1 MPSTTGFNDTTAQAS
16 AAVSDEEEEDDD
28 DEYDSE
34 GDKIMKPVKGGKKAE
49 RAQAK
54 KEAKLRVN
62 ATVRPRDPFDGLA
75 TVLLGCR
82 TT

>member
-1 MPSTTGFNDTTAQAS
+1 MPSTAGFNDTPAQAS
-16 AAVSDEEEEDDD
+16 AAVSDEDDEEEDD

-34 GDKIMKPVKGGKKAE
+34 GDKVMKPVKGGKKRE

-62 ATVRPRDPFDGLA
+62 ATVRL
-75 TVLLGCR
+75 
-82 TT
+82 